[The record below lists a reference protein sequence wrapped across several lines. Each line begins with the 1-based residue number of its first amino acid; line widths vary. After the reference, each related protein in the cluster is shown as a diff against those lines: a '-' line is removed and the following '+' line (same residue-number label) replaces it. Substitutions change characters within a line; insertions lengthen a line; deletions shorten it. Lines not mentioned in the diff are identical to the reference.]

1 MGLSNRIWTAATIPI
16 VRNAGPALGNVFKTF
31 VQFVVIMAFGCLILI
46 GVYFAGEKGIP
57 EHVIKSAAMFLGL
70 IPMAF
75 ALLIVAEQ
83 VRLTYAK
90 PKEIVYPSVEAFP
103 DREPT

>member
-1 MGLSNRIWTAATIPI
+1 MGLSTRIWTAATLPV
-16 VRNAGPALGNVFKTF
+16 VREAGPALTNIFRTLT
-31 VQFVVIMAFGCLILI
+31 QFICMLAIGCGCLIGAWI
-46 GVYFAGEKGIP
+46 AGGKGIP
-57 EHVIKSAAMFLGL
+57 EHVIKSAAEVLGL

-75 ALLIVAEQ
+75 ALVVVAEQ

-90 PKEIVYPSVEAFP
+90 PKEIVYPEVEAFP